1 MNYSLEQPQP
11 YRKMAVG
18 KDMAPQTAEA
28 PTWRGKNLFGIIE
41 NLIFS
46 PTENGGGFSERL

>member
-28 PTWRGKNLFGIIE
+28 VTCTGLNLLGIIE

-46 PTENGGGFSERL
+46 PTENGGGFPERL